1 MEASLAFLFLLSFVM
16 SATNIDARPHPQDY
30 WHDSFV
36 QKGSSVS
43 PQPIEKSHCHTLSK
57 ARNHISPVRNE
68 FESRPIASSYVN
80 DHMNPNDDN
89 NDFEPRPNISVYDND
104 TDLKDLKGKKNVDEE
119 FEPRPNISVYD
130 NDTDLKGKK
139 NVGEEFE
146 PRPNIS
152 VYDTDTNLKGQRN
165 VDEV

>member
-57 ARNHISPVRNE
+57 ALNHISPV
-68 FESRPIASSYVN
+68 
-80 DHMNPNDDN
+80 PNDNN

-104 TDLKDLKGKKNVDEE
+104 TDLK
-119 FEPRPNISVYD
+119 
-130 NDTDLKGKK
+130 DLKGKK

-165 VDEV
+165 VDEEFEPRPNISVYDNDTSLKGKVTLSKEFEPRPNISVYEG